1 MRAGPGHTTGHM
13 PRIISERGQPV
24 RLKVFDGERDLV
36 FAVSAGELRNL
47 VADGMDILMRRMRE
61 QERGTT

>member
-1 MRAGPGHTTGHM
+1 MNHH
-13 PRIISERGQPV
+13 PRIVSEHGQPV

-36 FAVSAGELRNL
+36 FPVSSGELRNL

-61 QERGTT
+61 QERGTP